1 MRHVF
6 FNFQGNAVLGVLAF
20 LGFGFAEFIA
30 VVTAL
35 VLFARRRRRAA
46 LRVLA
51 GAVVGAGLYAAVLLA
66 FSLTSRD
73 QVAERGEEKYFC
85 EVDCHLAYSV
95 ADATRSKSLGT
106 ASSRATAHGLYR
118 IVTLRVRFDPETTS
132 LRRPKDMSLTPNPR
146 FVRVVDASG
155 AIYRPDQAGQRALE
169 TVEGTSI
176 PLTRSLQPGESYTTR
191 LVFDLPE
198 KAPDPRLL
206 LTESDWITR
215 LVIGHENSP
224 FHRKTS
230 FRLG

>member
-46 LRVLA
+46 RRVLA
-51 GAVVGAGLYAAVLLA
+51 GAAVAAV
-66 FSLTSRD
+66 
-73 QVAERGEEKYFC
+73 
-85 EVDCHLAYSV
+85 
-95 ADATRSKSLGT
+95 TRSKSLGT

-146 FVRVVDASG
+146 FVRVVDA
-155 AIYRPDQAGQRALE
+155 
-169 TVEGTSI
+169 
-176 PLTRSLQPGESYTTR
+176 
-191 LVFDLPE
+191 
-198 KAPDPRLL
+198 
-206 LTESDWITR
+206 
-215 LVIGHENSP
+215 
-224 FHRKTS
+224 
-230 FRLG
+230 